1 MSFYFLWLYT
11 ESGQHFQTNVTLETF
26 LLQDKK
32 WSKRLCNTHH
42 TFMTYRHF
50 LNTASRLVFCSLLV
64 TTQHWHFKGSEFK
77 TTDTEM
83 HQQVHSYRQP
93 KYCGCPNTPY
103 GIGDAGDTQTSPKEP
118 EDPVV
123 GHCPHGWPIIY
134 NGFLHDQWVLV
145 VMLCP
150 IIVFRMISR
159 C

>member
-1 MSFYFLWLYT
+1 
-11 ESGQHFQTNVTLETF
+11 
-26 LLQDKK
+26 
-32 WSKRLCNTHH
+32 
-42 TFMTYRHF
+42 
-50 LNTASRLVFCSLLV
+50 
-64 TTQHWHFKGSEFK
+64 
-77 TTDTEM
+77 M

-159 C
+159 CQLLYCAEMRDLTISITYKLRSFGVVQWGVINESVELAKCNLARLQHKVSLSVMCHTIWSFVCTLRLQRQRQ